1 MPQIRPQVFED
12 NQGLPLKDAYV
23 YIYKVGQDFEDPL
36 ARLPLNDAKTDTQV
50 SNPFR
55 TNANGSPVNNTG
67 DAVTVVPTTSATRWG
82 MYVTYANRAPVDHYN
97 LPVQWSD
104 TFAAGGESSPPVDAS
119 FNNFEDATSG
129 VKAQDLAD
137 YDFIFIRSQGG
148 AGWENTVDGPVNS
161 FYAHAT
167 GGAVGDPS
175 TGTPELFY
183 DLQGKEWAMSNIST
197 APYVDLPENITQT
210 TANTDAIA
218 VNTNEINQLKIK
230 NSTRVVGC
238 AITETGFVRYY
249 GNSDNVITASRLSVG
264 EFQIETNVSAN
275 PYAGPSAN
283 IYIVD
288 DLNSPVKNPA
298 DFRGEVVVTQLFDAN
313 DEPNRWRVSL
323 FLSQAAARLDAG
335 IYFTIPINISDN
347 AS

>member
-1 MPQIRPQVFED
+1 MAQIRPIKFTDSLNRPVND
-12 NQGLPLKDAYV
+12 GTV
-23 YIYKVGQDFEDPL
+23 WIYEFGKGYDDPL
-36 ARLPLNDAKTDTQV
+36 ALLPLTDAKTGNQT

-55 TNANGSPVNNTG
+55 INSDGFAVNQDGERIN
-67 DAVTVVPTTSATRWG
+67 PTTSATRWG
-82 MYVTYANRAPVDHYN
+82 LRAVNSSGVLIYD
-97 LPVQWSD
+97 LPAQWSD
-104 TFAAGGESSPPVDAS
+104 TFAAGGETSPAVDAS
-119 FNNFEDATSG
+119 FNNFEDASSG

-137 YDFIFIRSQGG
+137 FNFIFIRSQGG

-167 GGAVGDPS
+167 GGPVGDPS

-183 DLQGKEWAMSNIST
+183 DLQGKEWAMSDIST
-197 APYVDLPENITQT
+197 APYVDLPENITET

-238 AITETGFVRYY
+238 AITETGFVTYY
-249 GNSDNVITASRLSVG
+249 GNTDNVITASRLSVG

-283 IYIVD
+283 IYIAD